1 MGREPATIAS
11 MSAAEQRETGK
22 EPSAS
27 KERTEPDLSVVLPIF
42 DEKDNLVPLLEE
54 IERALT
60 AAKISFEVIA
70 VDDGSRD
77 GSRELLEKLASEKS
91 WLRVILFRRNCGQA
105 AAFDAGFRHATG
117 RRVATMD
124 ADRQNDP
131 ADLPRLLGKLDEGFD
146 VVTGWRR
153 DRKDGVFLRKI
164 PSRIANA
171 FIRWVTG
178 TRIHDLGCSLKV
190 YEREI
195 TDEIR
200 LYGEMHRF
208 LVPLAESQGARVS
221 ELEVSHRAR
230 VAGVSKYGLSR
241 TVKVLLDLLTVWFL
255 RRYATKPIY
264 VFGGAGTLMIGLA
277 TALAAFVLYEKL
289 GPEHVWVHRNPL
301 FNIALITGLLGV
313 QSVGIGL
320 LAELVVR
327 TYFES
332 QGRAPYPIAK
342 RIGFPAVRSL
352 SRDRE

>member
-1 MGREPATIAS
+1 
-11 MSAAEQRETGK
+11 MSGAEQRESSPNKDPTAA
-22 EPSAS
+22 SAI
-27 KERTEPDLSVVLPIF
+27 PDLSLVLPIF
-42 DEKDNLVPLLEE
+42 EEKDNLRPLLAE
-54 IERALT
+54 IETAMT
-60 AAKISFEVIA
+60 AAKITFEVIA

-77 GSRELLEKLASEKS
+77 GSRELLVTLASEKP

-131 ADLPRLLGKLDEGFD
+131 ADLPRLLAKLDEGFD

-178 TRIHDLGCSLKV
+178 TKIHDLGCSLKV

-208 LVPLAESQGARVS
+208 LVPLAEAQGARVA

-264 VFGGAGTLMIGLA
+264 VFGGAGAVMIGFA
-277 TALAAFVLYEKL
+277 VLLCAIVLHEKFAM
-289 GPEHVWVHRNPL
+289 GTWVHRNPL
-301 FNIALITGLLGV
+301 FNIALFSGLIGV
-313 QSVGIGL
+313 QSIGIGL

-332 QGRAPYPIAK
+332 QGRAPYPIAR
-342 RIGFPAVRSL
+342 RIGFPSVRSL
-352 SRDRE
+352 PRQGE

>member
-1 MGREPATIAS
+1 
-11 MSAAEQRETGK
+11 MSGAEQRESSPNKDPTAA
-22 EPSAS
+22 SAI
-27 KERTEPDLSVVLPIF
+27 PDLSLVLPIF
-42 DEKDNLVPLLEE
+42 EEKDNLRPLLAE
-54 IERALT
+54 IETAMT
-60 AAKISFEVIA
+60 AAKITFEVIA

-77 GSRELLEKLASEKS
+77 GSRELLVTLASEKP

-131 ADLPRLLGKLDEGFD
+131 ADLPRLLAKLDEGFD

-178 TRIHDLGCSLKV
+178 TKIHDLGCSLKV

-208 LVPLAESQGARVS
+208 LVPLAEAQGARVA

-264 VFGGAGTLMIGLA
+264 VFGGAGAVMIG
-277 TALAAFVLYEKL
+277 FSVLLCAIVLHEKFAM
-289 GPEHVWVHRNPL
+289 GTWVHRNPL
-301 FNIALITGLLGV
+301 FNIALFSGLIGV
-313 QSVGIGL
+313 QSIGIGL

-332 QGRAPYPIAK
+332 QGRAPYPIA
-342 RIGFPAVRSL
+342 RRVGFPSVRSL
-352 SRDRE
+352 PRQGE